1 MDATLSSLSENPFVG
16 RQDPNPE
23 ADAFWAEWENMRTI
37 VVTVDEIKNP
47 SGNLNSLP
55 SGASEA
61 WKYFL
66 LNAEVIFIGGK
77 VPSEIL
83 VHVKET

>member
-1 MDATLSSLSENPFVG
+1 
-16 RQDPNPE
+16 
-23 ADAFWAEWENMRTI
+23 MRTI

-55 SGASEA
+55 SGASET
-61 WKYFL
+61 WKYSL